1 VAILILKNIVLIAVP
16 LLFLSCASSPRYSRK
31 IQDIPQRKIER
42 TIEKTPFVEPDPIV
56 NEISKDSVELIVIDT
71 ATDIKSE
78 SEILTSTDTVYT
90 FYQQGVATYYADK
103 FQGRKTAFGERYDRK
118 QYTAAHRTLPHNS
131 LVRVTALSNKKSVIV
146 RINDRGPFTK
156 NRVIDLSKAAAREID
171 LLSRGIMK
179 VTIEIIEVKR

>member
-1 VAILILKNIVLIAVP
+1 VAILISKKIVIIAG
-16 LLFLSCASSPRYSRK
+16 LFLFLSCASSPRYIRK
-31 IQDIPQRKIER
+31 TEVIPHQKTEQAQ
-42 TIEKTPFVEPDPIV
+42 TIEKPSVAVSEPLV
-56 NEISKDSVELIVIDT
+56 NEISIDTVKLINVDT
-71 ATDIKSE
+71 ATNIE
-78 SEILTSTDTVYT
+78 SEILSTDTVCT

-103 FQGRKTAFGERYDRK
+103 FQGRKTAFGEHYDRK

-156 NRVIDLSKAAAREID
+156 NRVIDLSKAAAKEID